1 MNELDLQIK
10 AALIKMHVYERDHN
24 RVSYTH
30 TKEMLQ
36 MIFELAPVD
45 EKDLKSML
53 RISSGIDKRYIN
65 QYLDGFRIWGVI
77 FREDGMIYTEK
88 PKMIDVEVVNTTCRD
103 KPRIKVCP
111 KNENK
116 AMDGECTI
124 EKCKNCNGDK

>member
-1 MNELDLQIK
+1 MTEIDKQVK
-10 AALIKMHVYERDHN
+10 AALIRMHVYERDHN

-30 TKEMLQ
+30 TKEILQ
-36 MIFELAPVD
+36 MIFELSPVD

-88 PKMIDVEVVNTTCRD
+88 PKIIEAEVINRVHQD

-111 KNENK
+111 RNQDK
-116 AMDGECTI
+116 AMDENCTI
-124 EKCKNCNGDK
+124 EKCKTCNGGI